1 VELSKDFG
9 LIKELLQNISEI
21 TNTEAIC
28 AGGAARDIIL
38 DYHISDYDIYV
49 KTPKLIGNTLEDFLL
64 PAIHQKLIEMFGPEV
79 SDPTKIGEPW
89 YEDSY
94 IYYIYEFNILNMHNI
109 QFIFTNPSWN
119 LVNIAEQ
126 FPFSLSQ
133 AWITKHSIK
142 IHTTP
147 LFDKSLEKRI
157 AVYNH
162 RCRSTYLSKMIQK
175 FRGFAIMPVNHV
187 VSQTLIPSE
196 VRTLMEIPF

>member
-21 TNTEAIC
+21 TSTDAIC
-28 AGGAARDIIL
+28 AGGAARDIVTE
-38 DYHISDYDIYV
+38 HNISDYDIYV
-49 KTPKLIGNTLEDFLL
+49 KTPKIVGNTLEDFIL
-64 PAIHQKLIEMFGPEV
+64 PAIQQKLMEMFGPEV
-79 SDPTKIGEPW
+79 SEPLQIGEPW

-94 IYYIYEFNILNMHNI
+94 IYYIYEFGLLGMHNI
-109 QFIFTNPSWN
+109 QLIFTNPKWN

-133 AWITKHSIK
+133 AWITKESLK
-142 IHTTP
+142 VHTTP
-147 LFDKSLEKRI
+147 LFDISLEKRI

-162 RCRSTYLSKMIQK
+162 RCRSSYLSKMIKK

-187 VSQTLIPSE
+187 FSQAQIPQQI
-196 VRTLMEIPF
+196 RTAMEIPF